1 MGLVLITSLGTGPNA
16 KDLIL
21 QFIDFFCKTL
31 FYNTH
36 GREIKTAFHGF
47 RLTDIYLITTTEA
60 SDSFKALQKDIEYEV
75 SQGLFDSP
83 PPNLHEISLGIEDV
97 ATFDDEEKARSI
109 IHNKIQEIS
118 SHTDLI
124 IASGGRKNMTQI
136 LVEAGMVYGCKGY
149 LSITAPRGKERR
161 DCTLDFNISWFPL
174 KKMLESKQGFS
185 DLHPETLSE
194 NFRSLYILPLS
205 YIKRLQNSYIGREPL
220 KASTELEWL
229 KLLPKAELH
238 CHLGGEV
245 QPSLLKKI
253 ASHIEEEEALPLA
266 LAVQALYQS
275 VFGRKPDEH
284 ANNDDGPIKI
294 VSSLVQRMMGYE
306 IPLKD
311 YSKFLGDAAQI
322 SGLKPYQINACFIS
336 CCTEDQLN
344 GLMWQGCQNNPISL
358 EQYMAIGNLGGSS
371 LLQTA
376 SAIRMTLEHLLKGA
390 VEENVR
396 YIEVRCSPENY
407 TEGGLSAE
415 QVMDI
420 LFQTA
425 EDFCVNHGQIKV
437 NFIIMAT
444 RHKDLELVKRHV
456 NLAVAFAREQMGGK
470 MGKPRVCGFDLAGD
484 EEFRDFSE
492 FRALLKPLHDSFVQ
506 ITIHAGEVG
515 ADYRIRDAIHEL
527 SARRIGHGL
536 KLVHN
541 PLMMD
546 YVRDAG
552 IAVEMCP
559 TSNSQTNGYR
569 DFSTEGDSST
579 LTALG
584 PEYPL
589 KRYLHHGIEVTINTD
604 NRGIS
609 RTTLSHEFLKAAQM
623 TPGGLSRWEVL
634 QLVKNGFK
642 AAFLPLDEKNRLLRE
657 VDKEIFGIVLEE
669 MG

>member
-1 MGLVLITSLGTGPNA
+1 MGLALITSLGTGPNA

-31 FYNTH
+31 SYNTH
-36 GREIKTAFHGF
+36 GLEIKAAFQGP
-47 RLTDIYLITTTEA
+47 RLTDIYLITTTEPA
-60 SDSFKALQKDIEYEV
+60 VIESFKTINEDIRNETSQKCFSV
-75 SQGLFDSP
+75 P
-83 PPNLHEISLGIEDV
+83 PPRLHEIRLDMQDV
-97 ATFDDEEKARSI
+97 ATYENEETARAVIHRAIQKLSI
-109 IHNKIQEIS
+109 ES
-118 SHTDLI
+118 DLI

-174 KKMLESKQGFS
+174 RKMLESKQGFS

-194 NFRSLYILPLS
+194 NFRSLYVLPLS
-205 YIKRLQNSYIGREPL
+205 YIQRLQNNYIGREPL

-245 QPSLLKKI
+245 QPSLLKTI
-253 ASHIEEEEALPLA
+253 ASKMLEEAGVRCDDA
-266 LAVQALYQS
+266 IYGLYE
-275 VFGRKPDEH
+275 VLMGRHPNKGLGQLVSD
-284 ANNDDGPIKI
+284 I
-294 VSSLVQRMMGYE
+294 VEFLLSQE
-306 IPLKD
+306 IPLRD
-311 YSKFLGDAAQI
+311 YSKLLNEASKICGF
-322 SGLKPYQINACFIS
+322 KPYQINACFIS
-336 CCTEDQLN
+336 CCTEEQLAE
-344 GLMWQGCQNNPISL
+344 LMWQGCQNNPISL
-358 EQYMAIGNLGGSS
+358 EQYMAIGNLGGSN

-376 SAIRMTLEHLLKGA
+376 AAIRMTLEHLLKDA
-390 VEENVR
+390 VEENIR

-407 TEGGLSAE
+407 TEGGLSAP

-425 EDFCVNHGQIKV
+425 EDFCANHRQIKV

-456 NLAVAFAREQMGGK
+456 NLAVAFAREQRGAK
-470 MGKPRVCGFDLAGD
+470 MDKPRVCGFDLAGD

-492 FRALLKPLHDSFVQ
+492 FRALLKPLHDNFIQ

-569 DFSTEGDSST
+569 DFSMEGDAGT
-579 LTALG
+579 LTALA

-623 TPGGLSRWEVL
+623 ARGGLSRWEIL

-642 AAFLPLDEKNRLLRE
+642 AAFLPLDEKNRLLRD